1 MKVSASATRTKAK
14 VNESEPSLRLRFD
27 ASFFVSSFPHLLDE
41 KGYSQQQILRAQGL
55 KEAKILEAEG
65 IAIALEKI
73 GRATQTESG
82 QRALQFLFGRFWV
95 LVFSSGC
102 FLLLDCLQ

>member
-1 MKVSASATRTKAK
+1 MQVFCL
-14 VNESEPSLRLRFD
+14 SL
-27 ASFFVSSFPHLLDE
+27 SFFLSTLE

-73 GRATQTESG
+73 GQATQTESG
-82 QRALQFLFGRFWV
+82 QRALQFLFGRFRFVFVW
-95 LVFSSGC
+95 LFSSSSSLFAVSTSSTC
-102 FLLLDCLQ
+102 QLLDPSPTARFS